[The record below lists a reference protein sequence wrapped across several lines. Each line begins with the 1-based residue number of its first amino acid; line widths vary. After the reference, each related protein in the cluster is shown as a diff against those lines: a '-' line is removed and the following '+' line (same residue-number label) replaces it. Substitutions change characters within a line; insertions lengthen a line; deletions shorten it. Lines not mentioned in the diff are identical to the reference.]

1 MRGLHIKF
9 ESLVWCGGKSGQPI
23 IWTGGLGMG
32 TVTARCMMG
41 STSPTSGFALHPATA
56 YSEHIIHSNTTD
68 TQPEKRSAKV
78 LPSVALDK

>member
-41 STSPTSGFALHPATA
+41 STSPTSGCIASRDGLLRA
-56 YSEHIIHSNTTD
+56 YYSF
-68 TQPEKRSAKV
+68 
-78 LPSVALDK
+78 

>member
-68 TQPEKRSAKV
+68 TGSLKNTRRKFYCV
-78 LPSVALDK
+78 TIDK